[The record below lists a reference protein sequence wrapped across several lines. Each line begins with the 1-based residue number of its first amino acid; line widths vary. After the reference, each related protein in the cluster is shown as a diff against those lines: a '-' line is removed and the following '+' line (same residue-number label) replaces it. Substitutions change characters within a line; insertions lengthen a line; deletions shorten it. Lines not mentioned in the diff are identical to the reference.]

1 MENYKKIAG
10 SMVQFSL
17 EIDKGDLDKAQKSVI
32 TQAKQNFSTKGFRKG
47 HAPEKVVIEHFGL
60 ERIAYEALNKS
71 IDNKYRD
78 FVMTEKIAV
87 IAAPEV
93 DLPKNEKPPMKINF
107 KVEVYPSVEI
117 GDYKKLK
124 IKKPEIII
132 EDKEIEDVL
141 MTLCAQM
148 ENGKKVKRAAKKGDL
163 IEVDFAGKDKEGNIL
178 PNTEGKN
185 HKFRLGM
192 GHFLPDLEK
201 AFEKMKAG
209 ESKKAVK
216 VSFPKEY
223 HSKDFAG
230 KTVPF
235 DITLHDVY
243 EIDPKNLTEDDIEKI
258 AGKKQSLTDLKKQIR
273 STITMNK
280 EQSKQKEALDEYNKK
295 LAKVVKVDLPKSWI
309 TQEIQSRL
317 NRLKQS
323 PQYKQ
328 DPENFWKTMGK
339 KEEDLQKEFEKEGIE
354 GLKVF
359 LGLSEIVK
367 TENIELNKDELNE
380 VNRMAETQ
388 SKASRTD
395 IQSEIQKAILNLK
408 IDKYLRNLMN

>member
-1 MENYKKIAG
+1 MENYKKIAD

-17 EIDKGDLDKAQKSVI
+17 EIKKEDLDKSQKSVI
-32 TQAKQNFSTKGFRKG
+32 TEARKSFSAKGFRKG
-47 HAPEKVVIEHFGL
+47 HAPEKLVVEHFGI
-60 ERIAYEALNKS
+60 ERIAYESLNKA
-71 IDNKYRD
+71 IDKIYHN
-78 FVMTEKIAV
+78 FVITEKLAV
-87 IAAPEV
+87 ISAPKV
-93 DLPKNEKPPMKINF
+93 DLPKEQKPPMKINF
-107 KVEVYPSVEI
+107 EVEVYPTVKI

-124 IKKPEIII
+124 INKPEIII

-163 IEVDFAGKDKEGNIL
+163 IEVDFAGKDEKGNIL
-178 PNTEGKN
+178 PNTDGKN

-216 VSFPKEY
+216 VGFPKEY
-223 HSKDFAG
+223 QSKDFAG
-230 KTVPF
+230 KVIPF
-235 DITLHDVY
+235 DITLHNVY

-258 AGKKQSLTDLKKQIR
+258 SGKKQSLDDLKKQIR
-273 STITMNK
+273 KTITMNK
-280 EQSKQKEALDEYNKK
+280 EQSAQKEILDEYNKK
-295 LAKVVKVDLPKSWI
+295 LAKVVKTDLPKSWI
-309 TQEIQSRL
+309 KQEVQSRL

-323 PQYKQ
+323 PQFKQ
-328 DPENFWKTMGK
+328 DPQNFWKTMGK
-339 KEEDLQKEFEKEGIE
+339 KEADLKKEFEKEGIE

-367 TENIELNKDELNE
+367 IENIDLNKDELSE
-380 VNRMAETQ
+380 VERIAKTQ
-388 SKASRTD
+388 SQASNSN
-395 IQSEIQKAILNLK
+395 IQSEIQKTVLNLK
-408 IDKYLRNLMN
+408 IDKYLRSLMN